1 MFNST
6 SQFTK
11 LLDEKN
17 LRYRV
22 LEAEGPNAPDD
33 RVLMKFQGHY
43 ASMETCVF
51 FPEKVQLAGVRI
63 FRVAQVPV
71 ESREQVLRLLNQWN
85 RRFVLAKFYLDP
97 SSGFVEIAVDVLY
110 QEDNGAQ
117 LCFEALNRAVSTCDM
132 VFPTLLEAMG
142 DFQAKPEN
150 S

>member
-51 FPEKVQLAGVRI
+51 FPEKV
-63 FRVAQVPV
+63 
-71 ESREQVLRLLNQWN
+71 
-85 RRFVLAKFYLDP
+85 
-97 SSGFVEIAVDVLY
+97 
-110 QEDNGAQ
+110 
-117 LCFEALNRAVSTCDM
+117 
-132 VFPTLLEAMG
+132 
-142 DFQAKPEN
+142 
-150 S
+150 